1 MKNKNI
7 KYQVGDRIFKTYSTA
22 IEFARVK
29 NLDVKPII

>member
-7 KYQVGDRIFKTYSTA
+7 KYQVGDRTFKAYSTA

-29 NLDVKPII
+29 GLEVKSI